1 MNKMRILKKET
12 ENIKQSKTEI
22 LELKNTTKVMNNKKE
37 NINRRINQPK
47 KESVKQKRDYLKL
60 SSLRAK
66 KKKKKRMLKAYMS
79 YRIALREIIYVIQY
93 SK

>member
-1 MNKMRILKKET
+1 
-12 ENIKQSKTEI
+12 
-22 LELKNTTKVMNNKKE
+22 MNNKKE

-66 KKKKKRMLKAYMS
+66 KKKKK
-79 YRIALREIIYVIQY
+79 EC
-93 SK
+93 